1 MAKVRVICSTSPI
14 IGLLAIN
21 RLELLEKLFDEIYIP
36 EAVYRELCINAEKY
50 SHEVEQIR
58 KKVESG
64 IFVVYQVK
72 NADMVK
78 KLYGRLHYG
87 ELEVIVGAKELDIPL
102 AIIDET
108 NARKMAS
115 EFLVDTLG
123 ILGIVT
129 QAKRKGLIKEVKSE
143 LDVLRK
149 SGYRI
154 SDKLYYS
161 VLEQNGELNRGE
173 GFGNNGL

>member
-1 MAKVRVICSTSPI
+1 MAKMRVICNTSPI
-14 IGLLAIN
+14 IGLLTIN

-72 NADMVK
+72 NADVVK
-78 KLYGRLHYG
+78 KLY
-87 ELEVIVGAKELDIPL
+87 PL

-129 QAKRKGLIKEVKSE
+129 QAKRKGLVKEVKSE

-161 VLEQNGELNRGE
+161 VLEQNGELNKGE
-173 GFGNNGL
+173 GCGNNGL

>member
-1 MAKVRVICSTSPI
+1 MAKVRVICNTSPI
-14 IGLLAIN
+14 IGLLTIN

-72 NADMVK
+72 NADVVK

-87 ELEVIVGAKELDIPL
+87 
-102 AIIDET
+102 
-108 NARKMAS
+108 
-115 EFLVDTLG
+115 
-123 ILGIVT
+123 
-129 QAKRKGLIKEVKSE
+129 E

-154 SDKLYYS
+154 SDKLYDN
-161 VLEQNGELNRGE
+161 VLEQNGELCKTKSHVNERD
-173 GFGNNGL
+173 

>member
-1 MAKVRVICSTSPI
+1 MAKVRVICNTSPI
-14 IGLLAIN
+14 IGLLTIN

-72 NADMVK
+72 NADVVK

-87 ELEVIVGAKELDIPL
+87 ELEVIVGDISL

-129 QAKRKGLIKEVKSE
+129 QAKRKGLVKEVKSE

-161 VLEQNGELNRGE
+161 VLEQNGELNKGE
-173 GFGNNGL
+173 GCGNNGL

>member
-1 MAKVRVICSTSPI
+1 MAKVRVICNTSPI

-50 SHEVEQIR
+50 SHEVEQIH

-72 NADMVK
+72 NADVVK

-87 ELEVIVGAKELDIPL
+87 ELEVIIGAK
-102 AIIDET
+102 
-108 NARKMAS
+108 
-115 EFLVDTLG
+115 
-123 ILGIVT
+123 
-129 QAKRKGLIKEVKSE
+129 E

-161 VLEQNGELNRGE
+161 VLEQNGELNE
-173 GFGNNGL
+173 N